1 MARPNAA
8 QIGWVLSRVAV
19 PMWVAAGAVFKL
31 FELSPRTLPKETILN
46 VANQWGLNLYYVLAT
61 LIAAELLAVVVM
73 LMVSRLARP
82 MAIFVLSV
90 FCLILIGELVQGNLS
105 NCGCFGNIPI
115 PPWAMLIVD
124 GLLLLGVA
132 VFDPTPVMPAAPA
145 RWPAFGAVVLVAAG
159 TTATFW
165 RVIPAGRAPEI
176 IGNNPL
182 PRPIPHPNPSNGP
195 ADPTINP
202 NPTPL
207 PGFWFTSDV
216 VVWEGK
222 PWREIELFSF
232 MPRWPQG
239 LDSGKRYVVFYGR
252 TCDHCD
258 DMFHADLTDPA
269 LGSMTTAVEVP
280 ESKNELR
287 GSNPWPM
294 PETRCEHLQLPVG
307 CDWIFTTPL
316 TLTVE
321 DGIVTCAQE
330 GGHTRC
336 MGLE

>member
-8 QIGWVLSRVAV
+8 QIGWALCRVVV
-19 PMWVAAGAVFKL
+19 PMWVAGGAVFKL

-82 MAIFVLSV
+82 MAMFVLSV
-90 FCLILIGELVQGNLS
+90 FCLILVGELVQGNLS
-105 NCGCFGNIPI
+105 SCGCFGDIPI
-115 PPWAMLIVD
+115 PPWAVLIVD
-124 GLLLLGVA
+124 GLLLFGV
-132 VFDPTPVMPAAPA
+132 VLFDPTPVMPASPA

-159 TTATFW
+159 ATATYW
-165 RVIPAGRAPEI
+165 RVIPASQPTEI
-176 IGNNPL
+176 PGNNPPL
-182 PRPIPHPNPSNGP
+182 PRQIPNPNP
-195 ADPTINP
+195 ADPRINTSP
-202 NPTPL
+202 APL
-207 PGFWFTSDV
+207 PGYWFSSDV
-216 VVWEGK
+216 SIWEGK
-222 PWREIELFSF
+222 PWREVELFSF
-232 MPRWPQG
+232 MPKWPQG

-258 DMFHADLTDPA
+258 DMFHADLTDAA

-280 ESKNELR
+280 ESKDQLR

-294 PETRCEHLQLPVG
+294 PETMVEHLKLPLG

-316 TLTVE
+316 TLTIE
-321 DGIVTCAQE
+321 DGIVTCAEE
-330 GGHTRC
+330 GGHERC